1 MVTQIGELLVEEDLI
16 TAEQLETALKY
27 QGRNGGR
34 LGSILIHLGYV
45 DDDDITLILSKKYG
59 VPSINLDS
67 FEIGAPVIKLLSV
80 EIARKYMV
88 VPLSIVAKTLTIATA
103 DPANVVAMDNIK
115 FMTGYT
121 VETVVATEGSILEAL
136 EKYYGASHSIELQ
149 DVYKKIADQVKPDD
163 VADDADLDLDLNLD
177 EAEEASLQQLQ
188 KASED
193 APIIRLVNLIL
204 SGSIRKGA
212 SDVHIEPYEKDY
224 RVRYRIDGILY
235 DTMHPPLKLKDAI
248 TSRIKIMAKLDISE
262 KRLPQDGR
270 IKVRVAVAGGRRKDI
285 DYRVSTLPTL
295 FGEKIVLRILDK
307 DMLPLDMSLLG
318 FEDYSLRKIEN
329 AIAKPYGMVLVTGPT
344 GSGKTSTLYAALN
357 KLNTAN
363 TNIVTAEDPVEYNFA
378 GINQVQIKEQI
389 GLTFAA
395 ALRSFLR
402 QDPNIILVG
411 EIRDFET
418 TEIAIKAALT
428 GHLVLSSLHTND
440 APSTISRLLNMG
452 IEPFLVA
459 TSVNLICAQRL
470 IRKICPECKTEVK
483 TPLQALINA
492 GYTPDEARNVQTFK
506 GEGCKNCNKTGY
518 RGRIGMYEVM
528 DVSEAVQEMIMMGAS
543 THEIRRKAIEEGMLT
558 LRRSGLEK
566 IKAGFTT
573 LDEVSRETVNG

>member
-1 MVTQIGELLVEEDLI
+1 MATKIGELLIEEKII

-27 QGRNGGR
+27 QRQNGGR

-45 DDDDITLILSKKYG
+45 YDDDIALVLSKKYG
-59 VPSINLDS
+59 VPSIDLDD
-67 FEIGAPVIKLLSV
+67 FEIEPSVIKV
-80 EIARKYMV
+80 IPIEVARKYLIL
-88 VPLSIVAKTLTIATA
+88 PLSLVGKVLTIACA
-103 DPANVVAMDNIK
+103 DPANIVAMSEIE
-115 FMTGYT
+115 FSTGYKIES
-121 VETVVATEGSILEAL
+121 VIATEGSILEAL
-136 EKYYGASHSIELQ
+136 EKYYGSSHSIELQ
-149 DVYKKIADQVKPDD
+149 DVYKKIAEQQKESES
-163 VADDADLDLDLNLD
+163 AGDAPDLDVSLD
-177 EAEEASLQQLQ
+177 EDGEYLNQLE
-188 KASED
+188 KVSDD
-193 APIIRLVNLIL
+193 APIIKLVNLML
-204 SGSIRKGA
+204 AQSIQKRA
-212 SDVHIEPYEKDY
+212 SDIHIEPYEKDY

-235 DTMHPPLKLKDAI
+235 DMMHPPLKLKDAI
-248 TSRIKIMAKLDISE
+248 ASRIKIMAKLDISE

-270 IKVRVAVAGGRRKDI
+270 IKVRTQTAAGRKKEI

-295 FGEKIVLRILDK
+295 FGEKIVMRILDK

-318 FEDYSLRKIEN
+318 FEESSLRKIET
-329 AIAKPYGMVLVTGPT
+329 AIAKPYGMVLVSGPT
-344 GSGKTSTLYAALN
+344 GSGKTSTLYASLN
-357 KLNTAN
+357 KLNTPT
-363 TNIVTAEDPVEYNFA
+363 TNIMTAEDPVEYNFA

-428 GHLVLSSLHTND
+428 GHLVLSSIHTND

-470 IRKICPECKTEVK
+470 VRKICPECKNEVR
-483 TPLQALINA
+483 TPAQVLINA
-492 GYTPDEARNVQTFK
+492 GYAPEEAGSVHTFK
-506 GEGCKNCNKTGY
+506 GEGCKNCNGTGY

-528 DVSEAVQEMIMMGAS
+528 DVGESVQEMIMMGAS
-543 THEIRRKAIEEGMLT
+543 TLEIRRKAIEEGMLT

-566 IKAGFTT
+566 VKAGLTT
-573 LDEVSRETVNG
+573 LEEVLRETVKG